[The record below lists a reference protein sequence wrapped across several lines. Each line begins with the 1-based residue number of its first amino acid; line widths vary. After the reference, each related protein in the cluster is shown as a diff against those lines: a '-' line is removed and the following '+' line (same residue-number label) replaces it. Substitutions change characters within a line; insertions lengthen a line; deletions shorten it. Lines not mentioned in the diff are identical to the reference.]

1 MSPRFSLALAAS
13 LALVAVAACAGTPG
27 APSSPSAPATP
38 VAQEPTLTPVPVAA
52 PTGAPTP
59 VATPIIGGV
68 DGSPGGPE
76 LSIETLDDDTI
87 QATIEDPDA
96 KAWRLVVAGT
106 GELGADRWEIV
117 VETGDV
123 GPVITATEV
132 RDGVVVDTLDLT
144 GFWDG
149 TAAAGGCHSSL
160 PVCLGS
166 DGFRV
171 PEGDGIFSVRL
182 DLPEAQVP
190 LLVRGGTAGWP
201 GEPFILGE
209 WHDTEAFPW
218 GEG

>member
-1 MSPRFSLALAAS
+1 
-13 LALVAVAACAGTPG
+13 VPG
-27 APSSPSAPATP
+27 PVETP
-38 VAQEPTLTPVPVAA
+38 VIGDVDGD
-52 PTGAPTP
+52 TGAP
-59 VATPIIGGV
+59 
-68 DGSPGGPE
+68 E
-76 LSIETLDDDTI
+76 LVIEAIDDDTI
-87 QATIEDPDA
+87 QATIEDPEA

-106 GELGADRWEIV
+106 GELGGDRWEIM

-123 GPVITATEV
+123 GPDITATEV
-132 RDGVVVDTLDLT
+132 RGGAVVDVLDLT

-149 TAAAGGCHSSL
+149 TAAAGGCHASL

-190 LLVRGGTAGWP
+190 LLIRGGTADWP
-201 GEPFILGE
+201 GEPFILGD
-209 WHDTEAFPW
+209 WRDTDAFPW